1 MKTTSKLFLSL
12 SAVLCVSSSLDA
24 TLSCGDHESGE
35 GYPTTKSTAI
45 HRSQIVPFDGSAIM
59 LPTHIPLAVVEK
71 PVPPTMSRDSEPNTK
86 MVVPSSLQSIYPSQI
101 VPFDGSAIMLPT
113 HIPLAV
119 VEKPV
124 PPTMSRD
131 SELNTKMVVPSS
143 LQSSEAARERDP
155 SLPTGILI
163 VPESLMNNEFDFF
176 EGLRRRN
183 AASVV
188 SQQEFNR
195 MQQESKISEER

>member
-45 HRSQIVPFDGSAIM
+45 HR
-59 LPTHIPLAVVEK
+59 
-71 PVPPTMSRDSEPNTK
+71 
-86 MVVPSSLQSIYPSQI
+86 SQI